1 MPEPE
6 LASRILTK
14 VSLVLSLEHP
24 VGGSA
29 PHELFVPAER
39 ANRLALV
46 TPPAMTPPF
55 ITIIVEGED

>member
-6 LASRILTK
+6 LASRNSTK
-14 VSLVLSLEHP
+14 VSLVLSFEHP

-29 PHELFVPAER
+29 PHELFLAAER

-46 TPPAMTPPF
+46 TRPAMTPPF